1 MSRSRGRVAP
11 LAEVA
16 KESSERAVSDEEA
29 GRSRQDPSASAR
41 LFIALTP
48 DIRGGVELENVSRQQ
63 AYEAGSRFTML
74 VALIAGIAGAVV
86 TLSVAPAHELA
97 VFSGLAAAE
106 LVLALASI
114 VIMARASSRASGSG
128 DSGKEERHSD

>member
-1 MSRSRGRVAP
+1 MTDRQRHGFILLIVAG
-11 LAEVA
+11 LIA
-16 KESSERAVSDEEA
+16 
-29 GRSRQDPSASAR
+29 ASFV
-41 LFIALTP
+41 FIATKTTRLGL
-48 DIRGGVELENVSRQQ
+48 DLKGGVELENVSRQQ

-97 VFSGLAAAE
+97 LFSGLAAAE